1 MLNLYHFIN
10 YYVDSFFYYL
20 LVDQQSGQIQYNQY
34 LSNGNSIRF
43 LINLTSFLL
52 SIFVMISLGLFF
64 WNQGL
69 VASMPNVFKSIGTT
83 FKSSEM
89 NNQYLQL
96 LTTIIAF
103 KFLF

>member
-10 YYVDSFFYYL
+10 YYVDAFFYYL
-20 LVDQQSGQIQYNQY
+20 LVDQQTGQVQYNQY
-34 LSNGNSIRF
+34 FSSGSTIRF
-43 LINLTSFLL
+43 IINITSFLL
-52 SIFVMISLGLFF
+52 SVFVMVTLGLFF

-69 VASMPNVFKSIGTT
+69 VAAMPNVFKSIGNT
-83 FKSSEM
+83 FKSSEL

-96 LTTIIAF
+96 LITIVAF